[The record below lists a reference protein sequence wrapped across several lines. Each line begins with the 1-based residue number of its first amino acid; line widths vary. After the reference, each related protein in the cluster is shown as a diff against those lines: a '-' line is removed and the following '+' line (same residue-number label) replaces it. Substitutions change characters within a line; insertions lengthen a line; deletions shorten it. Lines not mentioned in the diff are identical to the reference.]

1 MAGSRKPAV
10 RTRKRP
16 AEPSPLSGASPPP
29 SFRARI
35 SISVSPR
42 LGVVL
47 MMSPPRMTCSPMCAG
62 GSARISV
69 RLSERFTVRVRSS
82 GKGELAQPAPK
93 PARATSTTKRRMRR
107 PYCPRGAPAMP
118 RNRCARIRF
127 LMGWRASRY
136 RCLPF
141 LALAVG
147 LVAATPGES
156 MSVVLTDL
164 DREQAIRAGKKSILT
179 EEFGAE
185 WRVKDGAGQ
194 TAVVM
199 TPFHRLA
206 LAARNSAFQSKELK
220 PRDVDDIL
228 KNSEGK
234 LAFWVTLRGG
244 KTDFARYYT
253 PEILVGPQT
262 VKPSFVQNER
272 TALRDG
278 DGRYSA
284 QCVYAFPADTIDPK
298 SRVTLVVRDAEEKEV
313 AKFTVDLAAMR

>member
-16 AEPSPLSGASPPP
+16 VEPSPPSGTSLPP
-29 SFRARI
+29 SRRART
-35 SISVSPR
+35 SISVSPSF
-42 LGVVL
+42 GIAL
-47 MMSPPRMTCSPMCAG
+47 MMSPPRMTCSPRCAC
-62 GSARISV
+62 GSARISARV
-69 RLSERFTVRVRSS
+69 RERFTGRVSSS
-82 GKGELAQPAPK
+82 GKGEAAQPAL
-93 PARATSTTKRRMRR
+93 AQATATSTARRRMRR
-107 PYCPRGAPAMP
+107 PYCLAGPPAMP
-118 RNRCARIRF
+118 RNRCAKIRF
-127 LMGWRASRY
+127 LMGRRASRY
-136 RCLPF
+136 RSLPF

-164 DREQAIRAGKKSILT
+164 DREQAIRAGKKSIVT

-194 TAVVM
+194 SLVVM

-206 LAARNSAFQSKELK
+206 LAARNSAFQSKDLR
-220 PRDVDDIL
+220 PRDVEDIL

-244 KTDFARYYT
+244 KADFARYYT
-253 PEILVGPQT
+253 PEVLAGSQT

-272 TALRDG
+272 TALRDA

-284 QCVYAFPADTIDPK
+284 QCVYAFPADTI
-298 SRVTLVVRDAEEKEV
+298 
-313 AKFTVDLAAMR
+313 

>member
-1 MAGSRKPAV
+1 MG
-10 RTRKRP
+10 
-16 AEPSPLSGASPPP
+16 
-29 SFRARI
+29 
-35 SISVSPR
+35 
-42 LGVVL
+42 
-47 MMSPPRMTCSPMCAG
+47 
-62 GSARISV
+62 
-69 RLSERFTVRVRSS
+69 RS
-82 GKGELAQPAPK
+82 
-93 PARATSTTKRRMRR
+93 
-107 PYCPRGAPAMP
+107 
-118 RNRCARIRF
+118 
-127 LMGWRASRY
+127 ASRY

-156 MSVVLTDL
+156 MSLALTDR
-164 DREQAIRAGKKSILT
+164 DREQAISTGKRSIVT

-194 TAVVM
+194 TAIVM

-206 LAARNSAFQSKELK
+206 LAARNSAFRSKELK
-220 PRDVDDIL
+220 PKDVESVL
-228 KNSEGK
+228 KGSEGK

-244 KTDFARYYT
+244 RTDFARYYT
-253 PEILVGPQT
+253 PEVLAGSQT

-272 TALRDG
+272 TAIRDD

-298 SRVTLVVRDAEEKEV
+298 SRVVLVVRDAEEKEV

>member
-1 MAGSRKPAV
+1 
-10 RTRKRP
+10 
-16 AEPSPLSGASPPP
+16 
-29 SFRARI
+29 
-35 SISVSPR
+35 
-42 LGVVL
+42 
-47 MMSPPRMTCSPMCAG
+47 
-62 GSARISV
+62 
-69 RLSERFTVRVRSS
+69 
-82 GKGELAQPAPK
+82 
-93 PARATSTTKRRMRR
+93 
-107 PYCPRGAPAMP
+107 
-118 RNRCARIRF
+118 
-127 LMGWRASRY
+127 MGRRASRY

-156 MSVVLTDL
+156 MSVVLTDP
-164 DREQAIRAGKKSILT
+164 DRQQAIRAGKKSIVT

-185 WRVKDGAGQ
+185 WRVKDGTGQ
-194 TAVVM
+194 SLVVM

-206 LAARNSAFQSKELK
+206 LAARNSAFQSKDLR
-220 PRDVDDIL
+220 PRDVEDIL

-244 KTDFARYYT
+244 KADFARYYT
-253 PEILVGPQT
+253 PEVLAGSQT

-272 TALRDG
+272 TALRDT

-298 SRVTLVVRDAEEKEV
+298 GRVTLVVRDAEEKEV